1 MSDTVGEPGTTAG
14 RTWLATEVALVTLT
28 YIAAT
33 QLAVA
38 AFDAAPLLPQS
49 LGPAEART
57 GGVFL
62 VGALCQLGFVAA
74 LAGPIAHRTFR
85 QAVRLS
91 FKPAPGRAWFIA
103 LSAAAIQCVTV
114 ALFFVPDPAVFLEL
128 SARKALLASITV
140 PDGWTQEVVFR
151 GYLILRLAQAG
162 LPGWL
167 QVAAS
172 GAAFASIHL
181 GYIGSEGLGVFWPL
195 VGTFMLGGVLALSV
209 LAGRGSLLPAIV
221 SHMLIVLIVQPWLA
235 LAT

>member
-1 MSDTVGEPGTTAG
+1 
-14 RTWLATEVALVTLT
+14 
-28 YIAAT
+28 
-33 QLAVA
+33 
-38 AFDAAPLLPQS
+38 
-49 LGPAEART
+49 
-57 GGVFL
+57 VFL
-62 VGALCQLGFVAA
+62 VGALCQLAFVAV
-74 LAGPIAHRTFR
+74 LAGPFAHRTFR

-91 FKPAPGRAWFIA
+91 FKAAPGRAWFIA

-114 ALFFVPDPAVFLEL
+114 ALFFVPDSGVVLEL
-128 SARKALLASITV
+128 SLRKALLAAITV

-151 GYLILRLAQAG
+151 GYLMLRLAQAG
-162 LPGWL
+162 LPAWL

-195 VGTFMLGGVLALSV
+195 VGTSVLGGVLALSV
-209 LAGRGSLLPAIV
+209 LAGRGSILPAIV